1 MAGRKHT
8 DRRIEPIFGGSR
20 PHDDGPR
27 VDASDRVTAGSA
39 KQPRARQRKRARNG
53 GGGRGRG
60 GSRHRRGGFWG
71 FARRAVYWC
80 LVLGM
85 WGLIGVGGIV
95 TYYAAK
101 MPSASTWAIPERPPN
116 VQIVS
121 VRGDRMANRGVTGG
135 EAVSL
140 DEMSTYMPE
149 ALVSI
154 EDRRFY
160 SHFGIDPIG
169 LARALVTDLIH
180 GHAVEGGST
189 ITQQLAKNLFL
200 SPERTMERKVQ
211 EVLLALWLEHKFT
224 KDQILDM
231 YLNRVYFGSGAYGVQ
246 AAARTYFHESAKDL
260 TLPQAALIAGLVKA
274 PSRLSPLNDKKAAHE
289 RMLVVLQAMKESGY
303 VTQKQIDAALAARP
317 DKSKPKSYWTGSENY
332 VADMVM
338 NRLPGLIGK
347 VKQDIVVHT
356 TIDAQ
361 LQHDAD
367 QSIKNAVDR
376 YGRKDRIGQGAL
388 VAMDGTGAVRALI
401 GGKDYS
407 ESQYNRA
414 ADAKRQPGSS
424 FKPFVYTAAMEMG
437 RTPASIRN
445 DAPIKIGSW
454 TPTNYEGTFE
464 GPVTLKKALTDS
476 INTVAAQMVM
486 EVGPKTVVQ
495 TAHRLGIQSDIQPN
509 ASIALGTSEVNL
521 LELTSA
527 YAPFMNGG
535 FKAPPYF
542 ITKVTTT
549 GGKVLYQRRDDTPQR
564 VLQPK
569 IIAEMDDMLENVVA
583 HGTGTAARLKGWQM
597 GGKTGTTQNW
607 RDALFV
613 GFTANLVTGVW
624 FGNDDGTPMKRVT
637 GGSVPAKTWHE
648 FMANA
653 HDGLTPSKLPYSDI
667 PVPGEGNAP
676 PADIPGGNSNGVPVA
691 DAGGGQPVSPRYGG
705 QAPLPPGLI
714 GRVEPRRQH
723 RSLLDV
729 LLGR

>member
-1 MAGRKHT
+1 MAGRKKT
-8 DRRIEPIFGGSR
+8 DRRIEPTFGGSGSR
-20 PHDDGPR
+20 DHHGPR
-27 VDASDRVTAGSA
+27 VDASDRVTVGADKHSGG
-39 KQPRARQRKRARNG
+39 KRHKAAG
-53 GGGRGRG
+53 GGGRRGRG
-60 GSRHRRGGFWG
+60 SKRRRGGFWG
-71 FARRAVYWC
+71 FARRAFYWC

-85 WGLIGVGGIV
+85 WGVIGIGGVV

-101 MPSASTWAIPERPPN
+101 MPSASTWTIPKRPPN

-121 VRGDRMANRGVTGG
+121 VRGDLMANRGVTGG

-140 DEMSTYMPE
+140 DEMSPYMPE

-169 LARALVTDLIH
+169 LGRALVTDLMH

-260 TLPQAALIAGLVKA
+260 TLPQAAMIAGLVKA
-274 PSRLSPLNDKKAAHE
+274 PSRLSPLNDKKAAHD
-289 RMLVVLQAMKESGY
+289 RMMVVLQAMKQSGY
-303 VTQKQIDAALAARP
+303 VTQKQIDEALAARP
-317 DKSKPKSYWTGSENY
+317 DKAKKPKSYWTGSENY

-338 NRLPGLIGK
+338 SRLPALIGK

-361 LQHDAD
+361 IQHDAD
-367 QSIKNAVDR
+367 QSIKKAIAK
-376 YGRKDRIGQGAL
+376 YGGKDRIGQGAL
-388 VAMDGTGAVRALI
+388 VAMDGTGAVRSLI

-445 DAPIKIGSW
+445 DAPIKIGKW

-476 INTVAAQMVM
+476 INTVAAQLVM

-542 ITKVTTT
+542 ITKVTTA
-549 GGKVLYQRRDDTPQR
+549 GGKVLYQRPQDTPQR

-583 HGTGTAARLKGWQM
+583 HGTGTAAKLKGWQM

-637 GGSVPAKTWHE
+637 GGNVPAKTWHA
-648 FMANA
+648 FMADA
-653 HDGLTPSKLPYSDI
+653 HHGLTPTDLPYSDL
-667 PVPGEGNAP
+667 PVPGEGSTP
-676 PADIPGGNSNGVPVA
+676 PTDVPGGDNGGVPVA
-691 DAGGGQPVSPRYGG
+691 DAGGPQPISPRYDNQG
-705 QAPLPPGLI
+705 PVPPADVGAQ
-714 GRVEPRRQH
+714 PRKPRH
-723 RSLLDV
+723 NSLLDV